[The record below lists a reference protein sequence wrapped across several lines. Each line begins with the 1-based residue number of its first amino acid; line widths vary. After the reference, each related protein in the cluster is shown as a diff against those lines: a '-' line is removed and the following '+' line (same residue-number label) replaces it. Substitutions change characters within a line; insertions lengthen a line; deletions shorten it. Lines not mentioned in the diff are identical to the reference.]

1 MQSEPSLTASGLQQ
15 QPQEEQ
21 GAPAPL
27 VCSEPSFA
35 LLAQQ
40 PQQPPSR
47 ALPAQPSFEEG
58 QLQEMASLAAQPQAP
73 RASSAEALHDPPEGV
88 VREPSWEE
96 GQLAAAAS
104 VAARA
109 GDTSG
114 QPQSAAGLPGRV
126 AREPSWEEGQL
137 AAAASVAAQA
147 GDPSGQPQSAAGLP
161 GGVAREPSW
170 EEGQLARAAS
180 LIEEGQ
186 LAPTASLIEL
196 AELTLG
202 KRQQGAAGGVGTAV
216 PTPTSK
222 SKADRRN
229 AADVKSAF
237 VAAQQ
242 AELQRKLSAA
252 IDAPAPEQPQ
262 PSGRPAAPASQQPRR
277 ASQAEGGREGRGGAE
292 QGQLDRRRSHRSSS
306 SGRGRDRRR
315 SASRS
320 RDRGGRRHQRRWAG
334 RGQLIAAASLAAVAC
349 RFAR

>member
-104 VAARA
+104 VAA
-109 GDTSG
+109 
-114 QPQSAAGLPGRV
+114 L
-126 AREPSWEEGQL
+126 
-137 AAAASVAAQA
+137 A